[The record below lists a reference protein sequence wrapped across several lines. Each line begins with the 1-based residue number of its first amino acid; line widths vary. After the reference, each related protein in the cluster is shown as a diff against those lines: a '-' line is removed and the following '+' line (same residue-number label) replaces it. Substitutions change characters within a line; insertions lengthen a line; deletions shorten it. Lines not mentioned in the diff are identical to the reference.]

1 MDRRPAD
8 LFGEDRLMRMA
19 AGFLILLATAGVAR
33 AEPLRD
39 LCTDRPGK
47 ATPACIVDAGHFQ
60 LETGAVDW
68 TRDVSS
74 DERADTV
81 AFAGSELRYG
91 IAEHAELQ
99 AEWMPFGISRTR
111 DRASGAV
118 QHLRGTGDLTLGLR
132 RNLANPDGDGLA
144 YAVQPFVTLPTGGK
158 AIGAGTWGAGVLAP
172 VTLKLPGDIQLG
184 FDPEVDAAP
193 NESRSGRHLAYSG
206 VFSVTAPISEAVA
219 VSTEIWGQRDRD
231 PEQHQTETSFD
242 MAATWQPASSKD
254 LQFDVG
260 ANLGLNHA
268 TPDVELYAGVVR
280 RF

>member
-1 MDRRPAD
+1 M
-8 LFGEDRLMRMA
+8 
-19 AGFLILLATAGVAR
+19 
-33 AEPLRD
+33 RD

-60 LETGAVDW
+60 LETGAADW
-68 TRDVSS
+68 TRDVSP
-74 DERADTV
+74 DERVDTV
-81 AFAGSELRYG
+81 EFASTKLRYG
-91 IAEHAELQ
+91 IADHAELQ
-99 AEWMPFGISRTR
+99 ADWTPYGISRTR
-111 DRASGAV
+111 DRIAGTVHHQRGA
-118 QHLRGTGDLTLGLR
+118 GDLTLR
-132 RNLANPDGDGLA
+132 FMRNLANPDGDGLA

-158 AIGAGTWGAGVLAP
+158 AIGAGTWGAGVLVP

-206 VFSVTAPISEAVA
+206 VVAVTAPVSDAVA
-219 VSTEIWGQRDRD
+219 ATAELWAERDRD
-231 PEQHQTETSFD
+231 PEHHDTEASFD
-242 MAATWQPASSKD
+242 LAATWQPSSSKN

-268 TPDVELYAGVVR
+268 TPGLELYAGIVR